1 MKWRLSVHGAI
12 VVMAIGVSSVAV
24 AQPRANDGTTLSQ
37 LTVMKVATE
46 RTAGFRQSLF
56 TGAANRS
63 IPVLSV
69 ANVVTVRE
77 AWESG
82 AWAWSASKRRSFIN
96 DRADVSVLALVI
108 ATSSQQRGDKDP
120 AGWMP
125 STNANTCAYLS
136 NWVAVKTKWGLAMDQ
151 RELTA
156 VKSAFVRQCTTPATS
171 SSVPSPAASINTTTS
186 VSITTTTTTSTIGTT
201 TTTTAKPVVVGSA
214 LALLQTIRVE
224 NEYQV
229 GYDRALFDH
238 WRDIDGDGCDSR
250 DQVLKR
256 DSISLPQV
264 DPVNCNVVAGDW
276 VSPYDGARWSNPSD
290 IDIDHVVALK
300 EAWDSGAWAWSA
312 AQRKAFANDTSD
324 SRTLLAVTDSVN
336 QSKSD
341 KDPSN
346 WLPPLQS
353 YTCTY
358 LGNWIAVKVRWNL
371 SMDSSEFGRIKNL
384 LQSTCISL
392 NIAPIP
398 NLPNIS
404 GGTTVVTNPPAAITN
419 TTVTPNTTSTGTTAQ
434 INPGS
439 YCSPE
444 GAIGYYTLSGSTSPT
459 TYVCSKTDASGVPYS
474 GGRAR
479 WRRA

>member
-1 MKWRLSVHGAI
+1 MKWRISVHGAI
-12 VVMAIGVSSVAV
+12 VVMAMSASSVV
-24 AQPRANDGTTLSQ
+24 IAQPRANDGTTLAQ
-37 LTVMKVATE
+37 LATIRVAPE
-46 RTAGFRQSLF
+46 QTAGFRQSLF
-56 TGAANRS
+56 SGTAS
-63 IPVLSV
+63 ESDSSLSV
-69 ANVVTVRE
+69 ANFVTARE
-77 AWESG
+77 AWQSG
-82 AWAWSASKRRSFIN
+82 AWSWNASKRQSFIN
-96 DRADVSVLALVI
+96 DRADRTMLALVR
-108 ATSSQQRGDKDP
+108 AGSAQRRGDQDP

-125 STNANTCAYLS
+125 TTNNSRCAYLR
-136 NWVAVKTKWGLAMDQ
+136 NWVAVKARWGLAMDQ
-151 RELTA
+151 REFSTVKTA
-156 VKSAFVRQCTTPATS
+156 FMQQCRKLQSISTL
-171 SSVPSPAASINTTTS
+171 VPSSASNSVATTT
-186 VSITTTTTTSTIGTT
+186 G
-201 TTTTAKPVVVGSA
+201 KPMVVGSA
-214 LALLQTIRVE
+214 LALLQLVRVE
-224 NEYQV
+224 NEYQI
-229 GYDRALFDH
+229 GYNRALFEH

-264 DPVNCNVVAGDW
+264 DPINCNVIAGDW
-276 VSPYDGARWSNPSD
+276 ISPYDGARWSDPSN

-312 AQRKAFANDTSD
+312 AQRKAYANDTSD

-358 LGNWIAVKVRWNL
+358 LGNWIAIKVRWSL
-371 SMDSSEFGRIKNL
+371 SMDSSEYGRIKNL

-398 NLPNIS
+398 NLPYIS
-404 GGTTVVTNPPAAITN
+404 GGTTVVTNPPSSVTN
-419 TTVTPNTTSTGTTAQ
+419 STVMPNTALAGTVAQ

-444 GAIGYYTLSGSTSPT
+444 GAIGYYTLSGSTT
-459 TYVCSKTDASGVPYS
+459 ATKYVCSKTDANGVPYS
-474 GGRAR
+474 GGRTR

>member
-24 AQPRANDGTTLSQ
+24 AQPRANDGTTLGQ
-37 LTVMKVATE
+37 LASIKVAPE
-46 RTAGFRQSLF
+46 RTAGFKPSLF
-56 TGAANRS
+56 TGTVSRSVVAA
-63 IPVLSV
+63 SV
-69 ANVVTVRE
+69 ANIVTVRE

-82 AWAWSASKRRSFIN
+82 AWSWSASKRKSFMN
-96 DRADVSVLALVI
+96 DRADMTMLALVR
-108 ATSSQQRGDKDP
+108 ATSVQQRGDKDP

-125 STNANTCAYLS
+125 STSNSFCAYLG
-136 NWVAVKTKWGLAMDQ
+136 NWVAVKTRWGLAMDQ
-151 RELTA
+151 REFVA
-156 VKSAFVRQCTTPATS
+156 VKTAFTQRCSTP
-171 SSVPSPAASINTTTS
+171 TTTS
-186 VSITTTTTTSTIGTT
+186 SVASTTSSINVTTTTGKPTI
-201 TTTTAKPVVVGSA
+201 VGSA

-264 DPVNCNVVAGDW
+264 DPVNCNVIAGDW
-276 VSPYDGARWSNPSD
+276 VSPYDGGRWSNPSD

-358 LGNWIAVKVRWNL
+358 LGNWIAVKVRWSL
-371 SMDSSEFGRIKNL
+371 SMDSSEYGRIKNL
-384 LQSTCISL
+384 LQSTCSSL
-392 NIAPIP
+392 DIAPIP

-404 GGTTVVTNPPAAITN
+404 GGTTVVTNPPVASTN
-419 TTVTPNTTSTGTTAQ
+419 STVTPNTASAGSVAQ
-434 INPGS
+434 IRPGS

-444 GAIGYYTLSGSTSPT
+444 GAIGYYTLSGSTTPT

>member
-12 VVMAIGVSSVAV
+12 VVMAISVSSVAI
-24 AQPRANDGTTLSQ
+24 AQPRANNGTTLGQ
-37 LTVMKVATE
+37 LSAIKVVPE
-46 RTAGFRQSLF
+46 RTDGFRPSLF
-56 TGAANRS
+56 TGTVNQS
-63 IPVLSV
+63 ISALSV
-69 ANVVTVRE
+69 ANIVTTRE

-82 AWAWSASKRRSFIN
+82 AWAWNASKRKNFMN
-96 DRADVSVLALVI
+96 DRADITMLALVG
-108 ATSSQQRGDKDP
+108 ATSAQQRGTKDP

-125 STNANTCAYLS
+125 GSSASLCAYLR
-136 NWVAVKTKWGLAMDQ
+136 NWVSVKTKWSLAMDQ
-151 RELTA
+151 REFSA
-156 VKSAFVRQCTTPATS
+156 VKTTFVRQCSNSGS
-171 SSVPSPAASINTTTS
+171 STS
-186 VSITTTTTTSTIGTT
+186 VVPPSSNNGVTTTTG
-201 TTTTAKPVVVGSA
+201 KPTVVGSA
-214 LALLQTIRVE
+214 LALLQTVRVE

-229 GYDRALFDH
+229 GYDRALFEH

-264 DPVNCNVVAGDW
+264 DPVNCNVIAGDW
-276 VSPYDGARWSNPSD
+276 VSPYDGAKWTNPSD
-290 IDIDHVVALK
+290 IDIDHVIALK

-358 LGNWIAVKVRWNL
+358 LGNWIAVKVRWSL

-384 LQSTCISL
+384 LQSTCSSL

-404 GGTTVVTNPPAAITN
+404 GGTTVVTNPPASN
-419 TTVTPNTTSTGTTAQ
+419 TISTPTPNTTSTGTVAQ
-434 INPGS
+434 ISPGS

-444 GAIGYYTLSGSTSPT
+444 GAIGYYTLSGSTTPT

-474 GGRAR
+474 GGRTR

>member
-1 MKWRLSVHGAI
+1 M
-12 VVMAIGVSSVAV
+12 
-24 AQPRANDGTTLSQ
+24 
-37 LTVMKVATE
+37 
-46 RTAGFRQSLF
+46 
-56 TGAANRS
+56 
-63 IPVLSV
+63 
-69 ANVVTVRE
+69 
-77 AWESG
+77 
-82 AWAWSASKRRSFIN
+82 
-96 DRADVSVLALVI
+96 LALVR
-108 ATSSQQRGDKDP
+108 ATSVQQRGDKDP
-120 AGWMP
+120 AEWVP
-125 STNANTCAYLS
+125 STSNSICLYLG
-136 NWVAVKTKWGLAMDQ
+136 NWVAVKTRWGLAMDQ
-151 RELTA
+151 REFVA
-156 VKSAFVRQCTTPATS
+156 VKTAFTQRCSTPTTS
-171 SSVPSPAASINTTTS
+171 SSVASTTSSIN
-186 VSITTTTTTSTIGTT
+186 VTTTTGKPTI
-201 TTTTAKPVVVGSA
+201 VGSA

-264 DPVNCNVVAGDW
+264 DPVNCNVIAGDW
-276 VSPYDGARWSNPSD
+276 VSPYDGSKWSNPSD

-358 LGNWIAVKVRWNL
+358 LGNWIAVKVRWSL
-371 SMDSSEFGRIKNL
+371 SMDSSEYGRIKNL
-384 LQSTCISL
+384 LQSTCSSL
-392 NIAPIP
+392 DIAPIP

-404 GGTTVVTNPPAAITN
+404 GGTTVVTNPPVASTN
-419 TTVTPNTTSTGTTAQ
+419 STVTPNTASAGSVAQ
-434 INPGS
+434 IRPGS

-444 GAIGYYTLSGSTSPT
+444 GAIGYYTKKGDQVAT
-459 TYVCSKTDASGVPYS
+459 TYVCSKTSASGALYED
-474 GGRAR
+474 GRLH
-479 WRRA
+479 WRAA

>member
-12 VVMAIGVSSVAV
+12 VVMAISVSSVAI
-24 AQPRANDGTTLSQ
+24 AQPRANNGTTLGQ
-37 LTVMKVATE
+37 LSAIKVVPE
-46 RTAGFRQSLF
+46 RTDGFRPSLF
-56 TGAANRS
+56 TGTVNQS
-63 IPVLSV
+63 ISALSV
-69 ANVVTVRE
+69 ANIVTTRE

-82 AWAWSASKRRSFIN
+82 AWAWNASKRKNFMN
-96 DRADVSVLALVI
+96 DRADITMLALVGT
-108 ATSSQQRGDKDP
+108 TSAQQRGTKDP

-125 STNANTCAYLS
+125 GSSASLCAYLR
-136 NWVAVKTKWGLAMDQ
+136 NWVSVKTKWSLAMDQ
-151 RELTA
+151 REFSA
-156 VKSAFVRQCTTPATS
+156 VKTTFVRQCSNSGS
-171 SSVPSPAASINTTTS
+171 STS
-186 VSITTTTTTSTIGTT
+186 VVPPSSNNGVTTTTG
-201 TTTTAKPVVVGSA
+201 KPTVVGSA
-214 LALLQTIRVE
+214 LALLQTVRVE

-229 GYDRALFDH
+229 GYDRALFEH

-264 DPVNCNVVAGDW
+264 DPVNCNVIAGDW
-276 VSPYDGARWSNPSD
+276 VSPYDGAKWTNPSD
-290 IDIDHVVALK
+290 IDIDHVIALK

-312 AQRKAFANDTSD
+312 AQRRAFANDTSD

-358 LGNWIAVKVRWNL
+358 LGNWIAVKVRWSL

-384 LQSTCISL
+384 LQSTCSSL

-404 GGTTVVTNPPAAITN
+404 GGTTVVTNPPASN
-419 TTVTPNTTSTGTTAQ
+419 TISTPTPNTTSTGTVAQ
-434 INPGS
+434 ISPGS

-444 GAIGYYTLSGSTSPT
+444 GAIGYYTLSGSTTPT

-474 GGRAR
+474 GGRTR

>member
-24 AQPRANDGTTLSQ
+24 AQPRANDGTTLGQ
-37 LTVMKVATE
+37 LASIKVAPE
-46 RTAGFRQSLF
+46 RTAGFKPSLF
-56 TGAANRS
+56 TGAVSRS
-63 IPVLSV
+63 VAAASV
-69 ANVVTVRE
+69 ANIVTVRE

-82 AWAWSASKRRSFIN
+82 AWAWSASKRKSFMN
-96 DRADVSVLALVI
+96 DRADMTMLALVR
-108 ATSSQQRGDKDP
+108 ATSVQQRGDKDP

-125 STNANTCAYLS
+125 STSNSICAYLG
-136 NWVAVKTKWGLAMDQ
+136 NWVAVKTRWGLAMDQ
-151 RELTA
+151 REFVA
-156 VKSAFVRQCTTPATS
+156 VKTAFTQRCSTP
-171 SSVPSPAASINTTTS
+171 TTTS
-186 VSITTTTTTSTIGTT
+186 SVAATTSSINVTTTTGKPTI
-201 TTTTAKPVVVGSA
+201 VGSA

-264 DPVNCNVVAGDW
+264 DPVNCNVIAGDW
-276 VSPYDGARWSNPSD
+276 VSPYDGGRWSNPSD

-358 LGNWIAVKVRWNL
+358 LGNWIAVKVRWSL
-371 SMDSSEFGRIKNL
+371 SMDSSEYGRIKNL
-384 LQSTCISL
+384 LQSTCSSL
-392 NIAPIP
+392 DIAPIP
-398 NLPNIS
+398 NLPDIS
-404 GGTTVVTNPPAAITN
+404 GGTTAITNPPVASTN
-419 TTVTPNTTSTGTTAQ
+419 STVTPNTASAGSVAQ
-434 INPGS
+434 ISPGS

-444 GAIGYYTLSGSTSPT
+444 GAIGYYTLSGSTTPT

>member
-24 AQPRANDGTTLSQ
+24 AQPRANDGTTLGQ
-37 LTVMKVATE
+37 LASIKVAPE
-46 RTAGFRQSLF
+46 RTAGFKPSLF
-56 TGAANRS
+56 TGTVSRSVAAA
-63 IPVLSV
+63 SV
-69 ANVVTVRE
+69 ANIVTVRE
-77 AWESG
+77 AWQSG
-82 AWAWSASKRRSFIN
+82 AWAWSASKRKSFMN
-96 DRADVSVLALVI
+96 DRADMTMLALVR
-108 ATSSQQRGDKDP
+108 ATSVQQRGDKDP

-125 STNANTCAYLS
+125 STSNSICAYLG
-136 NWVAVKTKWGLAMDQ
+136 NWVAVKTRWGLAMDQ
-151 RELTA
+151 REFVA
-156 VKSAFVRQCTTPATS
+156 VKTAFTQRCSTP
-171 SSVPSPAASINTTTS
+171 TTTS
-186 VSITTTTTTSTIGTT
+186 SVAATTSSINVTTTTGKPTI
-201 TTTTAKPVVVGSA
+201 VGSA

-264 DPVNCNVVAGDW
+264 DPVNCNVIAGDW
-276 VSPYDGARWSNPSD
+276 VSPYDGGKWSNPSD

-358 LGNWIAVKVRWNL
+358 LGNWIAVKVRWSL
-371 SMDSSEFGRIKNL
+371 SMDSSEYGRIKNL
-384 LQSTCISL
+384 LQSTCSSL
-392 NIAPIP
+392 DIAPIP
-398 NLPNIS
+398 NLQNIS
-404 GGTTVVTNPPAAITN
+404 GGTTVVTNPPVASTN
-419 TTVTPNTTSTGTTAQ
+419 STVTPNTASAGSVAQ
-434 INPGS
+434 IKPGS

-444 GAIGYYTLSGSTSPT
+444 GAIGYFTKKGDQVAT
-459 TYVCSKTDASGVPYS
+459 TYVCSKTSASGALYED
-474 GGRAR
+474 GRLH
-479 WRRA
+479 WRAA

>member
-24 AQPRANDGTTLSQ
+24 AQPRANDGTTLGQ
-37 LTVMKVATE
+37 LASIKVAPE
-46 RTAGFRQSLF
+46 RTAGFKPSLF
-56 TGAANRS
+56 TSAVSRSVAAA
-63 IPVLSV
+63 SV
-69 ANVVTVRE
+69 ANIVTVRE

-82 AWAWSASKRRSFIN
+82 AWAWSASKRKSFMN
-96 DRADVSVLALVI
+96 DRADMTMLALVR
-108 ATSSQQRGDKDP
+108 ATSVQQRSDKDP

-125 STNANTCAYLS
+125 STSNSICAYLG
-136 NWVAVKTKWGLAMDQ
+136 NWVAVKTRWGLAMDQ
-151 RELTA
+151 REFVA
-156 VKSAFVRQCTTPATS
+156 VKTAFTQRCSTP
-171 SSVPSPAASINTTTS
+171 TTTS
-186 VSITTTTTTSTIGTT
+186 SVASTTSSINVTTTTGKPTI
-201 TTTTAKPVVVGSA
+201 VGSA

-264 DPVNCNVVAGDW
+264 DPVNCNVIAGDW
-276 VSPYDGARWSNPSD
+276 VSPYDGGRWSNPSD

-358 LGNWIAVKVRWNL
+358 LGNWIAVKVRWSL
-371 SMDSSEFGRIKNL
+371 SMDSSEYGRIKNL
-384 LQSTCISL
+384 LQSTCSSL
-392 NIAPIP
+392 DIAPIP
-398 NLPNIS
+398 NLPDIS
-404 GGTTVVTNPPAAITN
+404 GGTTAITNPPVASTN
-419 TTVTPNTTSTGTTAQ
+419 STVTPNTASAGSVAQ
-434 INPGS
+434 ISPGS

-444 GAIGYYTLSGSTSPT
+444 GAIGYYTLSGSTTPT
-459 TYVCSKTDASGVPYS
+459 TYVCSKTDATGVPYS

>member
-12 VVMAIGVSSVAV
+12 VVVAISVSSMAV
-24 AQPRANDGTTLSQ
+24 AQPRSNDSATLGQ
-37 LTVMKVATE
+37 LTTMKVATE

-56 TGAANRS
+56 TGSANRS
-63 IPVLSV
+63 VPVMSV

-82 AWAWSASKRRSFIN
+82 AWAWSASRRRSFIN
-96 DRADVSVLALVI
+96 DRADVSILSLVLAN
-108 ATSSQQRGDKDP
+108 SSRQRGDKDP

-136 NWVAVKTKWGLAMDQ
+136 NWVAVKRKWGLAMDQ
-151 RELTA
+151 RELTT
-156 VKSAFVRQCTTPATS
+156 VKSVFIRQCATPATS
-171 SSVPSPAASINTTTS
+171 SSIPSPTASINTTT
-186 VSITTTTTTSTIGTT
+186 TTSTNTII
-201 TTTTAKPVVVGSA
+201 KPVVVGSA

-238 WRDIDGDGCDSR
+238 WRDVDGDGCDSR

-392 NIAPIP
+392 DIAPIP

-404 GGTTVVTNPPAAITN
+404 GGTTVVTNPASSITN
-419 TTVTPNTTSTGTTAQ
+419 STATPNTSSTGTAAQ

>member
-12 VVMAIGVSSVAV
+12 VVVAISVSSVAV
-24 AQPRANDGTTLSQ
+24 AQPLANDSATLSQ
-37 LTVMKVATE
+37 LATMKVATE
-46 RTAGFRQSLF
+46 RSAGFRQSLF
-56 TGAANRS
+56 TGSVNSS
-63 IPVLSV
+63 IPVMSV

-96 DRADVSVLALVI
+96 DSADTSVLALVL
-108 ATSSQQRGDKDP
+108 AKSSQQRGDKDP

-125 STNANTCAYLS
+125 STNVNTCAYLS
-136 NWVAVKTKWGLAMDQ
+136 NWVTVKTKWGLAMDQ
-151 RELTA
+151 REFNA
-156 VKSAFVRQCTTPATS
+156 VKSVFMRQCSSPATS
-171 SSVPSPAASINTTTS
+171 SSVPSPSGGINS
-186 VSITTTTTTSTIGTT
+186 TTTTV
-201 TTTTAKPVVVGSA
+201 KPVVVGSA
-214 LALLQTIRVE
+214 LALLQTVRVE

-238 WRDIDGDGCDSR
+238 WRDVDGDGCDSR

-264 DPVNCNVVAGDW
+264 DPVNCNVIAGDW

-358 LGNWIAVKVRWNL
+358 LGNWIAVKVRWGL

-398 NLPNIS
+398 NLPSIS
-404 GGTTVVTNPPAAITN
+404 GGTTVVANPASSITN
-419 TTVTPNTTSTGTTAQ
+419 STVASTTASSGTSAQ

-459 TYVCSKTDASGVPYS
+459 TYLCSKTDASGVPYS

>member
-24 AQPRANDGTTLSQ
+24 AQPRANDGMTLGQ
-37 LTVMKVATE
+37 LATIKVAPE
-46 RTAGFRQSLF
+46 RTSGFKPSLF
-56 TGAANRS
+56 TGAVSRS
-63 IPVLSV
+63 IAAVSV
-69 ANVVTVRE
+69 ANIVTARE
-77 AWESG
+77 AWQSG
-82 AWAWSASKRRSFIN
+82 AWTWSASKRKNFMN
-96 DRADVSVLALVI
+96 DRADMTMLALVR
-108 ATSSQQRGDKDP
+108 ATSVQQRGDKDP

-125 STNANTCAYLS
+125 STSNSICLYLG

-151 RELTA
+151 REFVA
-156 VKSAFVRQCTTPATS
+156 VKTAFTQRCSTP
-171 SSVPSPAASINTTTS
+171 TTTS
-186 VSITTTTTTSTIGTT
+186 SVAPTTSSTSLTTTTTG
-201 TTTTAKPVVVGSA
+201 KPTVVGSA

-264 DPVNCNVVAGDW
+264 DPVNCNVIAGDW
-276 VSPYDGARWSNPSD
+276 VSPYDGGKWSNPSD

-358 LGNWIAVKVRWNL
+358 LGNWIAVKVRWSL
-371 SMDSSEFGRIKNL
+371 SMDSSEYGRIKNL

-392 NIAPIP
+392 DIAPIP

-404 GGTTVVTNPPAAITN
+404 GGTTVVTNPPVASTN
-419 TTVTPNTTSTGTTAQ
+419 STVTPNTASAGSVAQ
-434 INPGS
+434 IKPGS

-444 GAIGYYTLSGSTSPT
+444 GAIGYYTKKGDQVAT
-459 TYVCSKTDASGVPYS
+459 TYVCSKTSASGALYED
-474 GGRAR
+474 GRLH
-479 WRRA
+479 WRAA

>member
-24 AQPRANDGTTLSQ
+24 AQPRANDGTTLGQ
-37 LTVMKVATE
+37 LALIKVAPE
-46 RTAGFRQSLF
+46 RTAGFKPSLF
-56 TGAANRS
+56 TSAVSRSVAAA
-63 IPVLSV
+63 SV
-69 ANVVTVRE
+69 ANIVTVRE

-82 AWAWSASKRRSFIN
+82 AWAWSASKRKSFMN
-96 DRADVSVLALVI
+96 DRADMTMLALVR
-108 ATSSQQRGDKDP
+108 ATSVQQRGDKDP

-125 STNANTCAYLS
+125 STSNSVCAYLG
-136 NWVAVKTKWGLAMDQ
+136 NWVAVKTRWGLAMDQ
-151 RELTA
+151 REFVA
-156 VKSAFVRQCTTPATS
+156 VKTAFTQRCSTP
-171 SSVPSPAASINTTTS
+171 TTTS
-186 VSITTTTTTSTIGTT
+186 SVASTTSSINVTTTTGKPTI
-201 TTTTAKPVVVGSA
+201 VGSA

-264 DPVNCNVVAGDW
+264 DPVNCNVIAGDW
-276 VSPYDGARWSNPSD
+276 VSPYDGGRWSNPSD

-358 LGNWIAVKVRWNL
+358 LGNWIAVKVRWSL
-371 SMDSSEFGRIKNL
+371 SMDSSEYGRIKNL
-384 LQSTCISL
+384 LQSSCSSL
-392 NIAPIP
+392 DIAPIP
-398 NLPNIS
+398 NLPDIS
-404 GGTTVVTNPPAAITN
+404 GGTTAITNPPVASTN
-419 TTVTPNTTSTGTTAQ
+419 STVTPNTASAGTVTQ

-444 GAIGYYTLSGSTSPT
+444 GAIGYYTLSGSTTPT
-459 TYVCSKTDASGVPYS
+459 TYVCSKTDATGVPYS

>member
-12 VVMAIGVSSVAV
+12 VVMAISASSVAI
-24 AQPRANDGTTLSQ
+24 AQPRVNDGTTLSQ
-37 LTVMKVATE
+37 LAAVKVAPE
-46 RTAGFRQSLF
+46 RLSGFRSSLF
-56 TGAANRS
+56 TGLSGQSVAA
-63 IPVLSV
+63 ISV
-69 ANVVTVRE
+69 ANIVTVRE
-77 AWESG
+77 AWQSG
-82 AWAWSASKRRSFIN
+82 AWTWNASKRKSFMN
-96 DRADVSVLALVI
+96 DRADLTVLALVR
-108 ATSSQQRGDKDP
+108 ATNALQRGDKDP
-120 AGWMP
+120 ADWVPGT
-125 STNANTCAYLS
+125 SSNTCTYLRS
-136 NWVAVKTKWGLAMDQ
+136 WVAVKSKWGLAMDQ
-151 RELTA
+151 REFNS
-156 VKSAFVRQCTTPATS
+156 VKTAFVRQCSNSAS
-171 SSVPSPAASINTTTS
+171 STS
-186 VSITTTTTTSTIGTT
+186 VVSPSSGIGVTTTTG
-201 TTTTAKPVVVGSA
+201 KPTVVGSA
-214 LALLQTIRVE
+214 LALLQTVRVE
-224 NEYQV
+224 NEFQV

-264 DPVNCNVVAGDW
+264 DPVNCNVIAGDW
-276 VSPYDGARWSNPSD
+276 VSPYDGAKWSNPSD

-312 AQRKAFANDTSD
+312 AQRKAYANDTSD

-358 LGNWIAVKVRWNL
+358 LGNWIAVKVRWSL
-371 SMDSSEFGRIKNL
+371 SMDSSEYGRTKNL
-384 LQSTCISL
+384 LQSTCSSL

-404 GGTTVVTNPPAAITN
+404 GGTTAVTNPPAANSISTP
-419 TTVTPNTTSTGTTAQ
+419 TPNTTSTGTVAQ
-434 INPGS
+434 ISPGS

-444 GAIGYYTLSGSTSPT
+444 GAIGYYTLSGSTTPT

>member
-12 VVMAIGVSSVAV
+12 VVMAISVSSVAI
-24 AQPRANDGTTLSQ
+24 AQPRANNGTTLGQ
-37 LTVMKVATE
+37 LSAIKVVPE
-46 RTAGFRQSLF
+46 RTDGFRPSLF
-56 TGAANRS
+56 TGTVNQS
-63 IPVLSV
+63 ISALSV
-69 ANVVTVRE
+69 ANIVTTRE

-82 AWAWSASKRRSFIN
+82 AWAWNASKRKNFMN
-96 DRADVSVLALVI
+96 DRADITMLALVGT
-108 ATSSQQRGDKDP
+108 TSAQQRGTKDP

-125 STNANTCAYLS
+125 GSSASLCAYLR
-136 NWVAVKTKWGLAMDQ
+136 NWVSVKTKWSLAMDQ
-151 RELTA
+151 REFSA
-156 VKSAFVRQCTTPATS
+156 VKTTFVRQCSNSGTS
-171 SSVPSPAASINTTTS
+171 TS
-186 VSITTTTTTSTIGTT
+186 VVPPSSNNGVTTTTG
-201 TTTTAKPVVVGSA
+201 KPTVVGSA
-214 LALLQTIRVE
+214 LALLQTVRVE

-229 GYDRALFDH
+229 GYDRALFEH

-264 DPVNCNVVAGDW
+264 DPVNCNVIAGDW
-276 VSPYDGARWSNPSD
+276 VSPYDGAKWTNPSD
-290 IDIDHVVALK
+290 IDIDHVIALK

-358 LGNWIAVKVRWNL
+358 LGNWIAVKVRWSL

-384 LQSTCISL
+384 LQSTCSSL

-404 GGTTVVTNPPAAITN
+404 GGTTVVTNPPASN
-419 TTVTPNTTSTGTTAQ
+419 TISTPTPNTTSTGTVAQ
-434 INPGS
+434 ISPGS

-444 GAIGYYTLSGSTSPT
+444 GAIGYYTLSGSTTPT

-474 GGRAR
+474 GGRTR

>member
-1 MKWRLSVHGAI
+1 MRWRLSVHGAI
-12 VVMAIGVSSVAV
+12 VVMAISVSSVAI
-24 AQPRANDGTTLSQ
+24 AQPRANDETTLGQ
-37 LTVMKVATE
+37 LSAIKVVPE
-46 RTAGFRQSLF
+46 RTVGFRPALF
-56 TGAANRS
+56 TRTVSLPVAAM
-63 IPVLSV
+63 SV
-69 ANVVTVRE
+69 ANIVTVRE

-82 AWAWSASKRRSFIN
+82 AWAWNASKRKSFMN
-96 DRADVSVLALVI
+96 DRADMTMLALVRT
-108 ATSSQQRGDKDP
+108 TSAQQRGDKDP
-120 AGWMP
+120 AGWLP
-125 STNANTCAYLS
+125 GSRTSICAYLR
-136 NWVAVKTKWGLAMDQ
+136 NWVSVKTKWGLAMDQ
-151 RELTA
+151 REFSA
-156 VKSAFVRQCTTPATS
+156 VKTVFVRQCSNSGS
-171 SSVPSPAASINTTTS
+171 STS
-186 VSITTTTTTSTIGTT
+186 VVPPSSNNGVTTTTG
-201 TTTTAKPVVVGSA
+201 KPTVVGSA
-214 LALLQTIRVE
+214 LALLQTVRVE

-264 DPVNCNVVAGDW
+264 DPVNCNVIAGDW
-276 VSPYDGARWSNPSD
+276 VSPYDGAKWSNPSD
-290 IDIDHVVALK
+290 IDIDHVIALK

-384 LQSTCISL
+384 LQSTCSSL

-404 GGTTVVTNPPAAITN
+404 GGTTVVTNPPASN
-419 TTVTPNTTSTGTTAQ
+419 TISTPTPNTTSTGTVAQ
-434 INPGS
+434 ISPGS

-444 GAIGYYTLSGSTSPT
+444 GAIGYYTLSGSTTPT

-474 GGRAR
+474 GGRTR

>member
-12 VVMAIGVSSVAV
+12 VVVAISVSSGAV
-24 AQPRANDGTTLSQ
+24 AQSRSNDSATLGQ
-37 LTVMKVATE
+37 LNNIKVVIE
-46 RTAGFRQSLF
+46 RTGGFRQSFF
-56 TGAANRS
+56 TGSANRS
-63 IPVLSV
+63 IPVMSV
-69 ANVVTVRE
+69 ANVVTARE

-96 DRADVSVLALVI
+96 DRADVSVLALVL
-108 ATSSQQRGDKDP
+108 AVSAQQRGDKDP
-120 AGWMP
+120 ADWMP
-125 STNANTCAYLS
+125 STGANACTYLR
-136 NWVAVKTKWGLAMDQ
+136 NWVSVKTKWGLAMDQ
-151 RELTA
+151 REFTA
-156 VKSAFVRQCTTPATS
+156 VKSVFQSKCSAPATS
-171 SSVPSPAASINTTTS
+171 SSISSPTASTNAM
-186 VSITTTTTTSTIGTT
+186 TTTTTN
-201 TTTTAKPVVVGSA
+201 TTAKPVVVGSA

-229 GYDRALFDH
+229 GYDRALFEH

-264 DPVNCNVVAGDW
+264 DPVNCDVIAGDW

-371 SMDSSEFGRIKNL
+371 SMDSSEYGRIKNL

-404 GGTTVVTNPPAAITN
+404 GGTTVVTNPASSITN
-419 TTVTPNTTSTGTTAQ
+419 STVTPNTTSTGTAAQ

-444 GAIGYYTLSGSTSPT
+444 GAIGYYTLSGNTSPT

>member
-12 VVMAIGVSSVAV
+12 VVMAISVSSVAI
-24 AQPRANDGTTLSQ
+24 AQPRANNGTTLGQ
-37 LTVMKVATE
+37 LSAIKVVPE
-46 RTAGFRQSLF
+46 RTDGFRPSLF
-56 TGAANRS
+56 TGTVNQS
-63 IPVLSV
+63 ISALSV
-69 ANVVTVRE
+69 ANIVTTRE

-82 AWAWSASKRRSFIN
+82 AWAWNASKRKNFMN
-96 DRADVSVLALVI
+96 DRADLTMLALVGT
-108 ATSSQQRGDKDP
+108 TSAQQRGTKDP

-125 STNANTCAYLS
+125 GSSASLCAYLR
-136 NWVAVKTKWGLAMDQ
+136 NWVSVKTKWSLAMDQ
-151 RELTA
+151 REFSA
-156 VKSAFVRQCTTPATS
+156 VKTTFVRQCSNSGS
-171 SSVPSPAASINTTTS
+171 STS
-186 VSITTTTTTSTIGTT
+186 VVPPSSNNGVTTTTG
-201 TTTTAKPVVVGSA
+201 KPTVVGSA
-214 LALLQTIRVE
+214 LALLQTVRVE

-229 GYDRALFDH
+229 GYDRALFEH

-264 DPVNCNVVAGDW
+264 DPVNCNVIAGDW
-276 VSPYDGARWSNPSD
+276 VSPYDGAKWTNPSD
-290 IDIDHVVALK
+290 IDIDHVIALK

-341 KDPSN
+341 IDPSN

-358 LGNWIAVKVRWNL
+358 LGIWIAVKVRWSL

-384 LQSTCISL
+384 LQSTCSSL

-404 GGTTVVTNPPAAITN
+404 GGTTVVTNPPAKNSISTP
-419 TTVTPNTTSTGTTAQ
+419 TPNTTSTGTVAQ
-434 INPGS
+434 ISPGS

-444 GAIGYYTLSGSTSPT
+444 GAIGYYTLSGSTTPT

-474 GGRAR
+474 GGRTR

>member
-12 VVMAIGVSSVAV
+12 VVMAISISSVAI
-24 AQPRANDGTTLSQ
+24 AQPRANSETTLGQ
-37 LTVMKVATE
+37 LSAIKVVPE
-46 RTAGFRQSLF
+46 RTDGFRPSLF
-56 TGAANRS
+56 TGTVNQS
-63 IPVLSV
+63 ISALSV
-69 ANVVTVRE
+69 ANIVTTRE

-82 AWAWSASKRRSFIN
+82 AWAWNASKRKSFVN
-96 DRADVSVLALVI
+96 DRADLTMLALVRT
-108 ATSSQQRGDKDP
+108 TSAQQRGAKDP

-125 STNANTCAYLS
+125 GSSASLCAYLR
-136 NWVAVKTKWGLAMDQ
+136 NWVSLKTKWSLAMDQ
-151 RELTA
+151 REFSA
-156 VKSAFVRQCTTPATS
+156 VKTTFVRQCSNSGS
-171 SSVPSPAASINTTTS
+171 STS
-186 VSITTTTTTSTIGTT
+186 VVPPSSNNGVTTTTG
-201 TTTTAKPVVVGSA
+201 KPTVVGSA
-214 LALLQTIRVE
+214 LALLQTVRVE

-229 GYDRALFDH
+229 GYDRALFEH

-264 DPVNCNVVAGDW
+264 DPVNCNVIAGDW
-276 VSPYDGARWSNPSD
+276 VSPYDGAKWTNPSD
-290 IDIDHVVALK
+290 IDIDHVIALK

-358 LGNWIAVKVRWNL
+358 LGNWIAVKVRWSL

-384 LQSTCISL
+384 LQSTCSSL

-404 GGTTVVTNPPAAITN
+404 GGTTVATNPPASN
-419 TTVTPNTTSTGTTAQ
+419 TISTPTPNTTATGTVAQ
-434 INPGS
+434 ISPGS

-444 GAIGYYTLSGSTSPT
+444 GAIGYYTLSGSTTPT
-459 TYVCSKTDASGVPYS
+459 TYVCSKTDATGVPYS
-474 GGRAR
+474 GGRTR

>member
-12 VVMAIGVSSVAV
+12 VVVAISVSSVAV
-24 AQPRANDGTTLSQ
+24 AQPRANDGTTLAQ
-37 LTVMKVATE
+37 LAAIKVAPE
-46 RTAGFRQSLF
+46 RSTGFRQSLF
-56 TGAANRS
+56 TGTVGQSVSA
-63 IPVLSV
+63 LSV
-69 ANVVTVRE
+69 ANIVTARE
-77 AWESG
+77 AWQSG
-82 AWAWSASKRRSFIN
+82 AWAWNASKRMSFMN
-96 DRADVSVLALVI
+96 DRADLTMLALVR
-108 ATSSQQRGDKDP
+108 ATSVQLRGDQDP

-125 STNANTCAYLS
+125 NTSNSLCAYLK

-151 RELTA
+151 REFSA
-156 VKSAFVRQCTTPATS
+156 VKTTFTQRC
-171 SSVPSPAASINTTTS
+171 SISTTTS
-186 VSITTTTTTSTIGTT
+186 SIASTPSSIKVTTTTGT
-201 TTTTAKPVVVGSA
+201 PMVVGSA
-214 LALLQTIRVE
+214 LALLQLVRIE

-229 GYDRALFDH
+229 GYDRALFEH

-264 DPVNCNVVAGDW
+264 DPVNCNVIAGDW
-276 VSPYDGARWSNPSD
+276 ISPYDGARWSNPSD

-312 AQRKAFANDTSD
+312 SQRKAYANDTSD

-358 LGNWIAVKVRWNL
+358 LGNWIAVKVRWSL
-371 SMDSSEFGRIKNL
+371 SMDSSEYGRIKNL
-384 LQSTCISL
+384 LQSSCSSL

-404 GGTTVVTNPPAAITN
+404 GGTTVVTNPPSSTSIS
-419 TTVTPNTTSTGTTAQ
+419 TVTPNTASAGTVAQ

-444 GAIGYYTLSGSTSPT
+444 GAIGYYTLSGSTFPT
-459 TYVCSKTDASGVPYS
+459 TYVCSKTDAAGVPYS

>member
-12 VVMAIGVSSVAV
+12 VVMAISVSSVAI
-24 AQPRANDGTTLSQ
+24 AQPRANNGTTLGQ
-37 LTVMKVATE
+37 LSAIKVVPE
-46 RTAGFRQSLF
+46 RTDGFRPSLF
-56 TGAANRS
+56 TGTVNQS
-63 IPVLSV
+63 ISALSV
-69 ANVVTVRE
+69 ANIVTTRE

-82 AWAWSASKRRSFIN
+82 AWAWNASKRKNFMN
-96 DRADVSVLALVI
+96 DRADITMLALVGT
-108 ATSSQQRGDKDP
+108 TSAQQRGTKDP

-125 STNANTCAYLS
+125 GSSASLCAYLR
-136 NWVAVKTKWGLAMDQ
+136 NWVSVKTKWSLAMDQ
-151 RELTA
+151 REFSA
-156 VKSAFVRQCTTPATS
+156 VKTTFVRQCSNSGS
-171 SSVPSPAASINTTTS
+171 STS
-186 VSITTTTTTSTIGTT
+186 VVPPSSNNGVTTTTG
-201 TTTTAKPVVVGSA
+201 KPTVVGSA
-214 LALLQTIRVE
+214 LALLQTVRVE

-229 GYDRALFDH
+229 GYDRALFEH

-264 DPVNCNVVAGDW
+264 DPVNCNVIAGDW
-276 VSPYDGARWSNPSD
+276 VSPYDGAKWTNPSD
-290 IDIDHVVALK
+290 IDIDHVIALK

-312 AQRKAFANDTSD
+312 AQRKAFAKETSD

-358 LGNWIAVKVRWNL
+358 LGNWIAVKVRWSL

-384 LQSTCISL
+384 LQSTCSSL

-404 GGTTVVTNPPAAITN
+404 GGTTVVTNPPASN
-419 TTVTPNTTSTGTTAQ
+419 TISTPTPNTTSTGTVAQ
-434 INPGS
+434 ISPGS

-444 GAIGYYTLSGSTSPT
+444 GAIGYYTLSGSTTPT

-474 GGRAR
+474 GGRTR

>member
-24 AQPRANDGTTLSQ
+24 AQPRANDGTTLAQ
-37 LTVMKVATE
+37 LAAIRVIPE
-46 RTAGFRQSLF
+46 RAAGFRQSLF
-56 TGAANRS
+56 TGTVSQSVSA
-63 IPVLSV
+63 LSV
-69 ANVVTVRE
+69 ANIVTARE
-77 AWESG
+77 AWQSG
-82 AWAWSASKRRSFIN
+82 AWAWNASKRKSFMN
-96 DRADVSVLALVI
+96 DRADLTMLALVR
-108 ATSSQQRGDKDP
+108 ATSVQQRGDQDP

-125 STNANTCAYLS
+125 NTSNSLCAYLK

-151 RELTA
+151 REFSA
-156 VKSAFVRQCTTPATS
+156 VKTTFTQRC
-171 SSVPSPAASINTTTS
+171 SISTTTS
-186 VSITTTTTTSTIGTT
+186 SIASTTSSIKVTTTTG
-201 TTTTAKPVVVGSA
+201 KPTVVGSA
-214 LALLQTIRVE
+214 LALLQLVRVE

-229 GYDRALFDH
+229 GYDRALFEH

-264 DPVNCNVVAGDW
+264 DPVNCNVIAGDW
-276 VSPYDGARWSNPSD
+276 VSPYDGAKWTNPSD
-290 IDIDHVVALK
+290 IDIDHVIALK

-358 LGNWIAVKVRWNL
+358 LGNWIAVKVRWSL

-384 LQSTCISL
+384 LQSTCSSL

-404 GGTTVVTNPPAAITN
+404 GGSTVVTNPPASN
-419 TTVTPNTTSTGTTAQ
+419 TISTPTPNTTATGTVAQ
-434 INPGS
+434 ISPGS

-444 GAIGYYTLSGSTSPT
+444 GAIGYYTLSGSTTPT
-459 TYVCSKTDASGVPYS
+459 TYVCSKTDATGVPYS
-474 GGRAR
+474 GGRTR

>member
-12 VVMAIGVSSVAV
+12 VVMAISVSSVAI
-24 AQPRANDGTTLSQ
+24 AQPSANDGTTLGQ
-37 LTVMKVATE
+37 LAAIQVALE
-46 RTAGFRQSLF
+46 RTVGFRPSLF
-56 TGAANRS
+56 TGTVSRS
-63 IPVLSV
+63 ITAVSV
-69 ANVVTVRE
+69 ANIVTARE

-82 AWAWSASKRRSFIN
+82 AWAWNASKRKSFMN
-96 DRADVSVLALVI
+96 DRADLTMLALVR
-108 ATSSQQRGDKDP
+108 ATSAQQRGDKDP

-125 STNANTCAYLS
+125 GSSTCAYLR
-136 NWVAVKTKWGLAMDQ
+136 NWVSVKTKWGLAMDQ
-151 RELTA
+151 REFVA
-156 VKSAFVRQCTTPATS
+156 VKTSFIQRCSTP
-171 SSVPSPAASINTTTS
+171 TTTS
-186 VSITTTTTTSTIGTT
+186 SVAPTTSSTSSTTTTTTG
-201 TTTTAKPVVVGSA
+201 KPTVVGSA
-214 LALLQTIRVE
+214 LALLQTLRVE

-264 DPVNCNVVAGDW
+264 DPVNCNVIAGDW
-276 VSPYDGARWSNPSD
+276 VSPYDGGKWSNPSD

-358 LGNWIAVKVRWNL
+358 LGNWIAVKVRWSL
-371 SMDSSEFGRIKNL
+371 SMDSSEYGRIKNL

-404 GGTTVVTNPPAAITN
+404 GGTTVVTNPPTAITN
-419 TTVTPNTTSTGTTAQ
+419 STVTPNTASAGTVAQ
-434 INPGS
+434 ISPGS

-444 GAIGYYTLSGSTSPT
+444 GAIGYYTLSGSTTPT

>member
-1 MKWRLSVHGAI
+1 M
-12 VVMAIGVSSVAV
+12 
-24 AQPRANDGTTLSQ
+24 
-37 LTVMKVATE
+37 
-46 RTAGFRQSLF
+46 
-56 TGAANRS
+56 
-63 IPVLSV
+63 
-69 ANVVTVRE
+69 
-77 AWESG
+77 
-82 AWAWSASKRRSFIN
+82 N
-96 DRADVSVLALVI
+96 DRADKTMLALVR
-108 ATSSQQRGDKDP
+108 ATSVRQRGDKDP

-125 STNANTCAYLS
+125 STSNSICAYLG
-136 NWVAVKTKWGLAMDQ
+136 NWVAVKTRWGLAMDQ
-151 RELTA
+151 REFVA
-156 VKSAFVRQCTTPATS
+156 VKTAFTQRCSTP
-171 SSVPSPAASINTTTS
+171 TTTS
-186 VSITTTTTTSTIGTT
+186 SVASTTSSINVTTTTGKPTI
-201 TTTTAKPVVVGSA
+201 VGSA

-264 DPVNCNVVAGDW
+264 DPVNCNVIAGDW
-276 VSPYDGARWSNPSD
+276 VSPYDGGKWSNPSD

-358 LGNWIAVKVRWNL
+358 LGNWIAVKVRWSL

-384 LQSTCISL
+384 LQSTCSSL
-392 NIAPIP
+392 DVAPIP

-404 GGTTVVTNPPAAITN
+404 GGTTVVTNPPVASTN
-419 TTVTPNTTSTGTTAQ
+419 STVTPGTASAGSVVQ
-434 INPGS
+434 IRPGS

-444 GAIGYYTLSGSTSPT
+444 GAIGYYTKKGDQVAT
-459 TYVCSKTDASGVPYS
+459 TYVCSKTSASGALYED
-474 GGRAR
+474 GRLH
-479 WRRA
+479 WRAA

>member
-24 AQPRANDGTTLSQ
+24 AQPRANDGTTLAQ
-37 LTVMKVATE
+37 LAAIRVTPE
-46 RTAGFRQSLF
+46 RAAGFRQSLF
-56 TGAANRS
+56 TGTVS
-63 IPVLSV
+63 QSVSTLSV
-69 ANVVTVRE
+69 ANIVTARE
-77 AWESG
+77 AWQSG
-82 AWAWSASKRRSFIN
+82 AWAWNASKRKSFMN
-96 DRADVSVLALVI
+96 DRADLTMLALVR
-108 ATSSQQRGDKDP
+108 ATSVQQRGDQDP
-120 AGWMP
+120 AGWIP
-125 STNANTCAYLS
+125 NTSNSLCAYLKY
-136 NWVAVKTKWGLAMDQ
+136 WVTVKTKWGLAMDQ
-151 RELTA
+151 REFSA
-156 VKSAFVRQCTTPATS
+156 VKTTFTQRC
-171 SSVPSPAASINTTTS
+171 SISTTTS
-186 VSITTTTTTSTIGTT
+186 SIASTTSSIKETTTTGT
-201 TTTTAKPVVVGSA
+201 PIVVGGA
-214 LALLQTIRVE
+214 LALLQLVRVE

-229 GYDRALFDH
+229 GYDRALFEH

-264 DPVNCNVVAGDW
+264 DPVNCNVIAGDW
-276 VSPYDGARWSNPSD
+276 ISPYDGARWSNPSD

-312 AQRKAFANDTSD
+312 AQRKAYANDTSD

-358 LGNWIAVKVRWNL
+358 LGNWIAVKVRWSL
-371 SMDSSEFGRIKNL
+371 SMDSSEYGRIKNL
-384 LQSTCISL
+384 LQSSCSSL

-404 GGTTVVTNPPAAITN
+404 GGTTVVTNPPSSTSIS
-419 TTVTPNTTSTGTTAQ
+419 TVTPNTASAGTVAQ

-459 TYVCSKTDASGVPYS
+459 TYVCSKTDAAGVPYS

>member
-24 AQPRANDGTTLSQ
+24 AQPRANDGTTLGQ
-37 LTVMKVATE
+37 LASIKVAPE
-46 RTAGFRQSLF
+46 RTAGFKPALF
-56 TGAANRS
+56 TGTVSRSVAAA
-63 IPVLSV
+63 SV
-69 ANVVTVRE
+69 ANIVTVRE

-82 AWAWSASKRRSFIN
+82 AWAWSASKRKSFMN
-96 DRADVSVLALVI
+96 DRADMTMLALVR
-108 ATSSQQRGDKDP
+108 ATSVQQRGDKDP

-125 STNANTCAYLS
+125 STSNSICAYLG

-151 RELTA
+151 REFVA
-156 VKSAFVRQCTTPATS
+156 VKTAFTQRCSAP
-171 SSVPSPAASINTTTS
+171 TTTS
-186 VSITTTTTTSTIGTT
+186 SVALTTSSINATTTTGKPTI
-201 TTTTAKPVVVGSA
+201 VGSA

-264 DPVNCNVVAGDW
+264 DPVNCNVIAGDW
-276 VSPYDGARWSNPSD
+276 VSPYDGGRWSNPSD

-358 LGNWIAVKVRWNL
+358 LGNWIAVKVRWSL
-371 SMDSSEFGRIKNL
+371 SMDSSEYGRIKNL
-384 LQSTCISL
+384 LQSTCSSL
-392 NIAPIP
+392 DIAPIP
-398 NLPNIS
+398 NLPDIS
-404 GGTTVVTNPPAAITN
+404 GGTTAITNPPVASTN
-419 TTVTPNTTSTGTTAQ
+419 STVTPETAPKGTTGQ
-434 INPGS
+434 ITPGA
-439 YCSPE
+439 YCSQE
-444 GAIGYYTLSGSTSPT
+444 GAIGYYTLSGSTTPT
-459 TYVCSKTDASGVPYS
+459 TYVCSKTDATGVPYS

>member
-12 VVMAIGVSSVAV
+12 VVVAISVSSVAV
-24 AQPRANDGTTLSQ
+24 AQPRSNDSATLGQ
-37 LTVMKVATE
+37 LTTMKVATE
-46 RTAGFRQSLF
+46 RTVGFRQSLF
-56 TGAANRS
+56 TGSANRS
-63 IPVLSV
+63 IPVMSV
-69 ANVVTVRE
+69 ANIVTVRE

-82 AWAWSASKRRSFIN
+82 AWAWSASKRRSFVN
-96 DRADVSVLALVI
+96 ERADVSILALVL
-108 ATSSQQRGDKDP
+108 ANSSQQRGDKDP

-136 NWVAVKTKWGLAMDQ
+136 NWVSVKTKWGLAMDQ
-151 RELTA
+151 REFTA
-156 VKSAFVRQCTTPATS
+156 VKSVFVRQCATPTTI
-171 SSVPSPAASINTTTS
+171 SSVPSSGASINTTTT
-186 VSITTTTTTSTIGTT
+186 ITSTA
-201 TTTTAKPVVVGSA
+201 TTTAKPVVVGSA

-229 GYDRALFDH
+229 GYNRALFDH

-276 VSPYDGARWSNPSD
+276 VSPYDGAKWSNPSD

-358 LGNWIAVKVRWNL
+358 LGNWIAVKVRWGL
-371 SMDSSEFGRIKNL
+371 SMDSSEYGRIKNL
-384 LQSTCISL
+384 LQSACISL

-404 GGTTVVTNPPAAITN
+404 GGTTVVTNPASSITN
-419 TTVTPNTTSTGTTAQ
+419 STVASTTASTGTATQ

>member
-1 MKWRLSVHGAI
+1 MKWCLSVHGAI
-12 VVMAIGVSSVAV
+12 VVVAIGVSSVAV
-24 AQPRANDGTTLSQ
+24 AQPRANDGTTLGQ
-37 LTVMKVATE
+37 LTSIKVAPE
-46 RTAGFRQSLF
+46 RTAGFKPALF
-56 TGAANRS
+56 TGTVSRSVAAA
-63 IPVLSV
+63 SV
-69 ANVVTVRE
+69 ANIVTVRE

-82 AWAWSASKRRSFIN
+82 AWAWSASKRKSFMN
-96 DRADVSVLALVI
+96 DRADMTMLALVR
-108 ATSSQQRGDKDP
+108 ATSVQQRSDKDP

-125 STNANTCAYLS
+125 STSNSICAYLG

-151 RELTA
+151 REFVA
-156 VKSAFVRQCTTPATS
+156 VKTAFTQRCSTP
-171 SSVPSPAASINTTTS
+171 TTTS
-186 VSITTTTTTSTIGTT
+186 SVASTTSSINVTTTTGKPTI
-201 TTTTAKPVVVGSA
+201 VGSA

-264 DPVNCNVVAGDW
+264 DPVNCNVIAGDW
-276 VSPYDGARWSNPSD
+276 VSPYDGGRWSNPSD

-358 LGNWIAVKVRWNL
+358 LGNWIAVKVRWSL
-371 SMDSSEFGRIKNL
+371 SMDSSEYGRIKNL
-384 LQSTCISL
+384 LQSTCSSL
-392 NIAPIP
+392 DIAPIP

-404 GGTTVVTNPPAAITN
+404 GGTTAITNPPVASTN
-419 TTVTPNTTSTGTTAQ
+419 STVTPNTASAGSVAQ
-434 INPGS
+434 IRPGS
-439 YCSPE
+439 YCSSE
-444 GAIGYYTLSGSTSPT
+444 GAIGNYTKKGDQVAT
-459 TYVCSKTDASGVPYS
+459 TYVCSKTSASGDLYED
-474 GGRAR
+474 GRLH
-479 WRRA
+479 WRAA

>member
-1 MKWRLSVHGAI
+1 M
-12 VVMAIGVSSVAV
+12 
-24 AQPRANDGTTLSQ
+24 
-37 LTVMKVATE
+37 
-46 RTAGFRQSLF
+46 
-56 TGAANRS
+56 
-63 IPVLSV
+63 
-69 ANVVTVRE
+69 
-77 AWESG
+77 
-82 AWAWSASKRRSFIN
+82 N
-96 DRADVSVLALVI
+96 DRADMTMLALVR
-108 ATSSQQRGDKDP
+108 ATSVQQRGDNDP
-120 AGWMP
+120 SGWMP
-125 STNANTCAYLS
+125 STSNSICAYLG
-136 NWVAVKTKWGLAMDQ
+136 NWVAVKTRWGLAMDQ
-151 RELTA
+151 REFVA
-156 VKSAFVRQCTTPATS
+156 VKTAFTQRCSTP
-171 SSVPSPAASINTTTS
+171 TTTS
-186 VSITTTTTTSTIGTT
+186 SVAPTTSSTSLTTTTTGKPTI
-201 TTTTAKPVVVGSA
+201 VGSA

-264 DPVNCNVVAGDW
+264 DPVNCNVIAGDW
-276 VSPYDGARWSNPSD
+276 VSPYDGSKWSNPSD

-358 LGNWIAVKVRWNL
+358 LGNWIAVKVRWSL

-384 LQSTCISL
+384 LQSTCSSL
-392 NIAPIP
+392 DVAPIP

-404 GGTTVVTNPPAAITN
+404 GGTTVVTNPPVASTN
-419 TTVTPNTTSTGTTAQ
+419 STVTPNTASAGSVAQ
-434 INPGS
+434 IKPGS

-444 GAIGYYTLSGSTSPT
+444 GAIGYFTKKGDQVAT
-459 TYVCSKTDASGVPYS
+459 TYVCSKTSASGALYED
-474 GGRAR
+474 GRLH
-479 WRRA
+479 WRAA

>member
-12 VVMAIGVSSVAV
+12 VVMAISASSVAI
-24 AQPRANDGTTLSQ
+24 AQPRANNGTTLGQ
-37 LTVMKVATE
+37 LASIKVAPE
-46 RTAGFRQSLF
+46 RTAGFKPSLF
-56 TGAANRS
+56 TSAVSRSVAA
-63 IPVLSV
+63 VSV
-69 ANVVTVRE
+69 ANIVTVRE

-82 AWAWSASKRRSFIN
+82 AWAWSASKRKSFMN
-96 DRADVSVLALVI
+96 DRADMTMLALVR
-108 ATSSQQRGDKDP
+108 ATSVQQRGDKDP

-125 STNANTCAYLS
+125 STSNSVCAYLG
-136 NWVAVKTKWGLAMDQ
+136 NWVAVKSRWGLAMDQ
-151 RELTA
+151 REFVA
-156 VKSAFVRQCTTPATS
+156 VKTAFMQRCSTP
-171 SSVPSPAASINTTTS
+171 TTTS
-186 VSITTTTTTSTIGTT
+186 SVASTTSSINVTTTTGKPTI
-201 TTTTAKPVVVGSA
+201 VGSA

-264 DPVNCNVVAGDW
+264 DPVNCNVIAGDW
-276 VSPYDGARWSNPSD
+276 VSPYDGGKWINPSD

-358 LGNWIAVKVRWNL
+358 LGNWIAVKVRWSL
-371 SMDSSEFGRIKNL
+371 SMDSSEYGRIKNL

-392 NIAPIP
+392 DIAPIP

-404 GGTTVVTNPPAAITN
+404 GGTTVVTNPPVASTN
-419 TTVTPNTTSTGTTAQ
+419 STVTPNTASAGSVAQ
-434 INPGS
+434 IKPGS

-444 GAIGYYTLSGSTSPT
+444 GAIGYFTKKGDQVAT
-459 TYVCSKTDASGVPYS
+459 TYVCSKTSASGALYED
-474 GGRAR
+474 GRLH
-479 WRRA
+479 WRAA

>member
-1 MKWRLSVHGAI
+1 MRWRLSVHGAI
-12 VVMAIGVSSVAV
+12 VVMAISVSSVAI
-24 AQPRANDGTTLSQ
+24 AQPRANDETTLGQ
-37 LTVMKVATE
+37 LSAIKVVPE
-46 RTAGFRQSLF
+46 RTVGFRPALF
-56 TGAANRS
+56 TRTVSLPVAAM
-63 IPVLSV
+63 SV
-69 ANVVTVRE
+69 ANIVTVRE

-82 AWAWSASKRRSFIN
+82 AWAWNASKRKSFMN
-96 DRADVSVLALVI
+96 DRADMMMLALVRT
-108 ATSSQQRGDKDP
+108 TSAQQRGDKDP
-120 AGWMP
+120 AGWLP
-125 STNANTCAYLS
+125 GSRTSICAYLR
-136 NWVAVKTKWGLAMDQ
+136 NWVSVKTKWGLTMDQ
-151 RELTA
+151 REFSA
-156 VKSAFVRQCTTPATS
+156 VKTTFVRQCSNSGS
-171 SSVPSPAASINTTTS
+171 STS
-186 VSITTTTTTSTIGTT
+186 VVPPTSNNGVTTTTG
-201 TTTTAKPVVVGSA
+201 KPTVVGSA
-214 LALLQTIRVE
+214 LALLQTVRVE

-264 DPVNCNVVAGDW
+264 DPVNCNVIAGDW
-276 VSPYDGARWSNPSD
+276 VSPYDGAKWSNPSD
-290 IDIDHVVALK
+290 IDIDHVIALK

-371 SMDSSEFGRIKNL
+371 SMDLSEFGRIKNL
-384 LQSTCISL
+384 LQSTCSSL

-404 GGTTVVTNPPAAITN
+404 GGTTVVTNPPASN
-419 TTVTPNTTSTGTTAQ
+419 TISTPTPNTTSTGTVAQ
-434 INPGS
+434 ISPGS

-444 GAIGYYTLSGSTSPT
+444 GAIGYYTLSGSTTPT

-474 GGRAR
+474 GGRTR

>member
-12 VVMAIGVSSVAV
+12 VVMAISVSSVAI
-24 AQPRANDGTTLSQ
+24 AQPRANNGTTLGQ
-37 LTVMKVATE
+37 LSAIKVVPE
-46 RTAGFRQSLF
+46 RTDGFRPSLF
-56 TGAANRS
+56 TGTVNQS
-63 IPVLSV
+63 ISALSV
-69 ANVVTVRE
+69 ANIVTTRE

-82 AWAWSASKRRSFIN
+82 AWAWNASKRKNFMN
-96 DRADVSVLALVI
+96 DRADLTMLALVGT
-108 ATSSQQRGDKDP
+108 TSAQQRGTKDP

-125 STNANTCAYLS
+125 GSSASLCAYLR
-136 NWVAVKTKWGLAMDQ
+136 NWVSVKTKWSLAMDQ
-151 RELTA
+151 REFSA
-156 VKSAFVRQCTTPATS
+156 VKTTFVRQCSNSGS
-171 SSVPSPAASINTTTS
+171 STS
-186 VSITTTTTTSTIGTT
+186 VVPPSSNNGVTTTTG
-201 TTTTAKPVVVGSA
+201 KPTVVGSA
-214 LALLQTIRVE
+214 LALLQTVRVE

-229 GYDRALFDH
+229 GYDRALFEH

-264 DPVNCNVVAGDW
+264 DPVNCNVIAGDW
-276 VSPYDGARWSNPSD
+276 VSPYDGAKWTNPSD
-290 IDIDHVVALK
+290 IDIDHVIALK

-312 AQRKAFANDTSD
+312 AQRRAFANDTSD

-358 LGNWIAVKVRWNL
+358 LGNWIAVKVRWSL

-384 LQSTCISL
+384 LQSTCSSL

-404 GGTTVVTNPPAAITN
+404 GGTTVVTNPPASN
-419 TTVTPNTTSTGTTAQ
+419 TISTPTPNTTSTGTVAQ
-434 INPGS
+434 ISPGS

-444 GAIGYYTLSGSTSPT
+444 GAIGYYTLSGSTTPT

-474 GGRAR
+474 GGRTR

>member
-24 AQPRANDGTTLSQ
+24 AQPRANDGTTLGQ
-37 LTVMKVATE
+37 LASIKVAPE
-46 RTAGFRQSLF
+46 RTAGFKPALF
-56 TGAANRS
+56 TSAVSRSVAAA
-63 IPVLSV
+63 SV
-69 ANVVTVRE
+69 ANIVTVRE

-82 AWAWSASKRRSFIN
+82 AWAWSASKRKSFMN
-96 DRADVSVLALVI
+96 DRADMTMLALVR
-108 ATSSQQRGDKDP
+108 ATSVQQRGDKDP

-125 STNANTCAYLS
+125 STSNSICAYLG
-136 NWVAVKTKWGLAMDQ
+136 NWVAVKTRWGLAMDQ
-151 RELTA
+151 REFVA
-156 VKSAFVRQCTTPATS
+156 VKTAFTQRCSTP
-171 SSVPSPAASINTTTS
+171 TTTS
-186 VSITTTTTTSTIGTT
+186 SVASTTSSINVTTTTGKPTI
-201 TTTTAKPVVVGSA
+201 VGSA

-264 DPVNCNVVAGDW
+264 DPVNCNVIAGDW
-276 VSPYDGARWSNPSD
+276 VSPYDGGRWSNPSD

-358 LGNWIAVKVRWNL
+358 LGNWIAVKVRWSL
-371 SMDSSEFGRIKNL
+371 SMDSSEYGRIKNL
-384 LQSTCISL
+384 LQSTCSSL
-392 NIAPIP
+392 DIAPIP
-398 NLPNIS
+398 NLPDIS
-404 GGTTVVTNPPAAITN
+404 GGTTAITNPPVASTN
-419 TTVTPNTTSTGTTAQ
+419 STVTPNTASAGSVAQ
-434 INPGS
+434 ISPGS

-444 GAIGYYTLSGSTSPT
+444 GAIGYYTLSGSTTPT

>member
-1 MKWRLSVHGAI
+1 MMKWRISIHGAI
-12 VVMAIGVSSVAV
+12 VVFVGAAISVSSISL
-24 AQPRANDGTTLSQ
+24 AQPSATDSTTLAQ
-37 LTVMKVATE
+37 LASMKVTPE
-46 RTAGFRQSLF
+46 RAAGFKQTLF
-56 TGAANRS
+56 TGGANKP
-63 IPVLSV
+63 IPVMSV
-69 ANVVTVRE
+69 AHVVTVRE

-82 AWAWSASKRRSFIN
+82 AWAWSAAKRKSFVN
-96 DRADVSVLALVI
+96 DRADVSVLALVR
-108 ATSSQQRGDKDP
+108 AAGAQQRGTKDP
-120 AGWMP
+120 ADWTP
-125 STNANTCAYLS
+125 STIANTCSYLS
-136 NWVAVKTKWGLAMDQ
+136 NWVTVKTKWGLTMDP
-151 RELTA
+151 REFNA
-156 VKSAFVRQCTTPATS
+156 VKSAFVLQCSKPTTS
-171 SSVPSPAASINTTTS
+171 SSVAAPAPGVSSTTVPRTS
-186 VSITTTTTTSTIGTT
+186 STTTTTG
-201 TTTTAKPVVVGSA
+201 KPVAVGSA
-214 LALLQTIRVE
+214 LALLQTVRVE

-229 GYDRALFDH
+229 GYDRALFEH
-238 WRDIDGDGCDSR
+238 WRDVDGDGCDSR

-264 DPVNCNVVAGDW
+264 DPVNCNVIAGDW
-276 VSPYDGARWSNPSD
+276 ISPYDGAKWSNPTD

-312 AQRKAFANDTSD
+312 AQRKAYANDTSD
-324 SRTLLAVTDSVN
+324 NRTLLAVTDSVN

-371 SMDSSEFGRIKNL
+371 SMDASEYGRIKNL

-404 GGTTVVTNPPAAITN
+404 GGTTVVTNPPSSTTN
-419 TTVTPNTTSTGTTAQ
+419 STVKATVTSTTTATGTVAQ

-444 GAIGYYTLSGSTSPT
+444 GAIGYYTLSGSTTPT

>member
-12 VVMAIGVSSVAV
+12 VVVAISVSTVAV
-24 AQPRANDGTTLSQ
+24 AQPRTNDEMTLAQ
-37 LTVMKVATE
+37 LAAIKVAPE
-46 RTAGFRQSLF
+46 RSTGFRQSLF
-56 TGAANRS
+56 TSTVSQSVSAQ
-63 IPVLSV
+63 SV
-69 ANVVTVRE
+69 ANIVTARE
-77 AWESG
+77 AWQSG
-82 AWAWSASKRRSFIN
+82 AWAWNASKRKGFMT
-96 DRADVSVLALVI
+96 DRADLTMLALVR
-108 ATSSQQRGDKDP
+108 ATSVQQRGDQDP

-125 STNANTCAYLS
+125 NTNNSLCAYLA

-151 RELTA
+151 REFSV
-156 VKSAFVRQCTTPATS
+156 VKTTFMQRCKSSAIS
-171 SSVPSPAASINTTTS
+171 STSVPLS
-186 VSITTTTTTSTIGTT
+186 VGNNVTTTTG
-201 TTTTAKPVVVGSA
+201 KPIVVGSA
-214 LALLQTIRVE
+214 LALLQLVRVE

-229 GYDRALFDH
+229 GYNRALFEH

-264 DPVNCNVVAGDW
+264 DPVNCNVIAGDW
-276 VSPYDGARWSNPSD
+276 VSPYDGARWSNPSNL
-290 IDIDHVVALK
+290 DIDHVVALK

-312 AQRKAFANDTSD
+312 AQRKAYANDTSD

-371 SMDSSEFGRIKNL
+371 SMDSSEYGRIKNL
-384 LQSTCISL
+384 LQSSCSSL

-404 GGTTVVTNPPAAITN
+404 GGTTVVTNPPSSTSMS
-419 TTVTPNTTSTGTTAQ
+419 TVTPNTATAGTVAQ

-459 TYVCSKTDASGVPYS
+459 TYVCSKTDAAGVPYS

>member
-12 VVMAIGVSSVAV
+12 VVVAISVSSVAV
-24 AQPRANDGTTLSQ
+24 AQPRANDGTTLGQ
-37 LTVMKVATE
+37 LASIKIAPE
-46 RTAGFRQSLF
+46 RTVGFRQSLF
-56 TGAANRS
+56 AGTVSRS
-63 IPVLSV
+63 IAAASV
-69 ANVVTVRE
+69 ANIVTTGE

-82 AWAWSASKRRSFIN
+82 AWAWSASKRKSFMN
-96 DRADVSVLALVI
+96 DRADMTMLALVR
-108 ATSSQQRGDKDP
+108 ATSVQQRGDKDP

-125 STNANTCAYLS
+125 STSNSVCAYLR

-151 RELTA
+151 REFSA
-156 VKSAFVRQCTTPATS
+156 VKTTFMQKCS
-171 SSVPSPAASINTTTS
+171 TS
-186 VSITTTTTTSTIGTT
+186 VTTSTVASTT
-201 TTTTAKPVVVGSA
+201 SSINVATTSGKPAVVGSA
-214 LALLQTIRVE
+214 LALLQLVRVE

-229 GYDRALFDH
+229 GYDRSFFDH

-264 DPVNCNVVAGDW
+264 DPVNCNVIAGDW
-276 VSPYDGARWSNPSD
+276 VSPYDGGKWSNPSD

-358 LGNWIAVKVRWNL
+358 LGNWIAVKVRWSL

-384 LQSTCISL
+384 LQSTCSSL

-404 GGTTVVTNPPAAITN
+404 GGTTVVTNPPAASTN
-419 TTVTPNTTSTGTTAQ
+419 STVTPNTASAGTVAQ
-434 INPGS
+434 ISPGS

-444 GAIGYYTLSGSTSPT
+444 GAIGYYTLSGSTTPT
-459 TYVCSKTDASGVPYS
+459 TYVCSKTDATGVPYS

>member
-24 AQPRANDGTTLSQ
+24 AQPRVNDGTTLGQ
-37 LTVMKVATE
+37 LASIKVAPE
-46 RTAGFRQSLF
+46 RTAGFKPSLF
-56 TGAANRS
+56 TSAVSRSVAAA
-63 IPVLSV
+63 SV
-69 ANVVTVRE
+69 ANIVTARE

-82 AWAWSASKRRSFIN
+82 AWSWSASKRKSFMN
-96 DRADVSVLALVI
+96 DRADMTMLALVR
-108 ATSSQQRGDKDP
+108 ATSVQQRGDKDP

-125 STNANTCAYLS
+125 STSNSICAYLG
-136 NWVAVKTKWGLAMDQ
+136 NWVAVKTRWGLAMDQ
-151 RELTA
+151 REFVA
-156 VKSAFVRQCTTPATS
+156 VKTAFTQRCSTPTTS
-171 SSVPSPAASINTTTS
+171 SSVAATTSSIN
-186 VSITTTTTTSTIGTT
+186 VTTTTGKPTI
-201 TTTTAKPVVVGSA
+201 VGSA

-264 DPVNCNVVAGDW
+264 DPVNCNVIAGDW
-276 VSPYDGARWSNPSD
+276 VSPYDGGRWSNPSD

-300 EAWDSGAWAWSA
+300 EAWDSGAWAWNA

-358 LGNWIAVKVRWNL
+358 LGNWIAVKVRWSL
-371 SMDSSEFGRIKNL
+371 SMDSSEYGRIKNL
-384 LQSTCISL
+384 LQSTCSSL
-392 NIAPIP
+392 DIAPIP
-398 NLPNIS
+398 NLPDIS
-404 GGTTVVTNPPAAITN
+404 GGTTAITNPPVASTN
-419 TTVTPNTTSTGTTAQ
+419 STVTPNTASAGSVAQ
-434 INPGS
+434 ISPGS

-444 GAIGYYTLSGSTSPT
+444 GAIGYYTLSGSTTPT

>member
-24 AQPRANDGTTLSQ
+24 AQPRANNGTTLGQ
-37 LTVMKVATE
+37 LASIKVAPE
-46 RTAGFRQSLF
+46 RTAGFKPSLF
-56 TGAANRS
+56 TSAVSRSVAAA
-63 IPVLSV
+63 SV
-69 ANVVTVRE
+69 ANIVTVRE

-82 AWAWSASKRRSFIN
+82 AWAWSASKRKSFMN
-96 DRADVSVLALVI
+96 DRADMTMLALVR
-108 ATSSQQRGDKDP
+108 ATSVQQRGDKDP

-125 STNANTCAYLS
+125 STSNSICAYLG
-136 NWVAVKTKWGLAMDQ
+136 NWVAVKTRWGLAMDQ
-151 RELTA
+151 REFVA
-156 VKSAFVRQCTTPATS
+156 VKTAFTQRCSTP
-171 SSVPSPAASINTTTS
+171 TTTS
-186 VSITTTTTTSTIGTT
+186 SVASTTSSINVTTTTGKPTI
-201 TTTTAKPVVVGSA
+201 VGSA

-264 DPVNCNVVAGDW
+264 DPVNCNVIAGDW
-276 VSPYDGARWSNPSD
+276 VSPYDGGRWSNPSD

-358 LGNWIAVKVRWNL
+358 LGNWIAVKVRWSL
-371 SMDSSEFGRIKNL
+371 SMDSSEYGRIKNL
-384 LQSTCISL
+384 LQSTCSSL
-392 NIAPIP
+392 DIAPIP
-398 NLPNIS
+398 NLPDIS
-404 GGTTVVTNPPAAITN
+404 GGTTAITNPPVASTN
-419 TTVTPNTTSTGTTAQ
+419 STVTPNTASAGTVTQ

-444 GAIGYYTLSGSTSPT
+444 GAIGYYTLSGSTTPT